1 MARTKSTVELTVE
14 EQIAKIQKEA
24 QDKIKELRNS
34 LSWNER
40 FKTAFNEYVKHNSG
54 SISENLEGHKPE
66 YGIERDINIALA
78 DVNLKVSYDSSTFD
92 NDLYNQGQMDN
103 LVDSYD
109 LSEYPVYTVFAVS
122 EGSEVKGYVRINCNY
137 SSYNGNEY
145 STWHFVKPTEITCKV
160 FSAYKP

>member
-1 MARTKSTVELTVE
+1 MARTKSAVELSVE
-14 EQIAKIQKEA
+14 EQIAKIQREA

-34 LSWNER
+34 LVWNER
-40 FKTAFNEYVKHNSG
+40 FKTAFNEYLKYC
-54 SISENLEGHKPE
+54 SEDVANYLQGHKPE
-66 YGIERDINIALA
+66 YGIESEINSSLA

-122 EGSEVKGYVRINCNY
+122 EGSEVKGYVRINCHY

-145 STWHFVKPTEITCKV
+145 SAWHFVKPIEITCKV